1 MLLRRT
7 IISFFFLAGAL
18 LSKDDPKTQGDNVLP
33 QEWPSDHNIAVKP
46 LWEPGLLTLPAGPV
60 KETKQAITASSFVDI
75 TTILAICHADT
86 LVAEH
91 SPFLPVEKRI
101 APPAAEEEDVSPII
115 SDTLAPDI
123 RTVEV
128 EILPS
133 SSLPPKDSSDPGPAV
148 KDKPR
153 WITRLRYFIQMIKNN
168 KILACLELGFSVI
181 NYLYRLYPGLKL
193 LMLPRREHA
202 MLRQGI
208 LRRNHLTGL
217 GKPSMTLYLRRLAR
231 RLLLFRRVLREN
243 LGSKGCGH
251 GIDKLYNTRIW
262 SN

>member
-33 QEWPSDHNIAVKP
+33 QEWPSNHNIAVKP

-60 KETKQAITASSFVDI
+60 KENKQAITASSFGDI
-75 TTILAICHADT
+75 TTILAICHPET

-91 SPFLPVEKRI
+91 SPYLPVEKRI

-115 SDTLAPDI
+115 SDTVAPDI

-133 SSLPPKDSSDPGPAV
+133 SSLPPKIQVTPAQ
-148 KDKPR
+148 P
-153 WITRLRYFIQMIKNN
+153 
-168 KILACLELGFSVI
+168 
-181 NYLYRLYPGLKL
+181 
-193 LMLPRREHA
+193 
-202 MLRQGI
+202 
-208 LRRNHLTGL
+208 
-217 GKPSMTLYLRRLAR
+217 
-231 RLLLFRRVLREN
+231 
-243 LGSKGCGH
+243 
-251 GIDKLYNTRIW
+251 
-262 SN
+262 